1 MYAIKWIQILHVLIV
16 FILNLLYFINPSTYL
31 FNRNPYNELGK
42 FLSQFIIIRIHEL
55 FLFYSSQRKL
65 RHGQYA
71 L

>member
-1 MYAIKWIQILHVLIV
+1 MDPDSSCLNKI
-16 FILNLLYFINPSTYL
+16 FILNLLYLYFNPSTYL
-31 FNRNPYNELGK
+31 FNRNPYNELRK